1 MKHKESMGKMLKR
14 TKRKI
19 TLLVINLM
27 MLMLVACGKKG
38 EETVI
43 CDVNLGVSEYENI
56 DIMGVT
62 YELFSNGY
70 ASIEKIKNANAVIQ
84 EDVEYQGK
92 TYKVI
97 VVGHVYTPDER
108 RGATNIQTGVFGG
121 QYSGIEAP
129 EILKIPESVI
139 YIGDS
144 GLSYGTSKEIILPSN
159 LQAIAGKAFE
169 GCKNV
174 TTLEIPSTVKRM
186 GGANTFYN
194 CTNLQEV
201 IIPSDCELIMCNA
214 TYGECESIKSAEVGG
229 DRIGRMT
236 FYNCYELE
244 NVVIREGIT
253 LIETWSF
260 DNCPKLK
267 KVVLPESL
275 TTLNH
280 GIFKSCS
287 GLEEVVLSDGL
298 TDVPNDL
305 FVNEYGQ
312 VIEPEG
318 VTIKVKD
325 SMVDYVQSIYP
336 SAVVVAK

>member
-1 MKHKESMGKMLKR
+1 MLK
-14 TKRKI
+14 KKI
-19 TLLVINLM
+19 LVLVGVLM
-27 MLMLVACGKKG
+27 MLLLVACGSAG
-38 EETVI
+38 EEI
-43 CDVNLGVSEYENI
+43 ILCDVNLGVSEYEKV

-70 ASIEKIKNANAVIQ
+70 ASIEKINNSSAVIQ

-174 TTLEIPSTVKRM
+174 TTLEIPSTVETI
-186 GGANTFYN
+186 GGANTFYG

-201 IIPSDCELIMCNA
+201 KIPSNCELLVCNA
-214 TYGECESIKSAEVGG
+214 TYGECEAIISAEVGG
-229 DRIGRMT
+229 DRIGRYT

-244 NVVIREGIT
+244 DVVIREGVTIV
-253 LIETWSF
+253 ETWAFS
-260 DNCPKLK
+260 NCPKLK

-280 GIFKSCS
+280 GIFQSCS

-336 SAVVVAK
+336 SAIVVAK

>member
-1 MKHKESMGKMLKR
+1 MLKR
-14 TKRKI
+14 KI
-19 TLLVINLM
+19 ILLVSVLM
-27 MLMLVACGKKG
+27 MLVLVACGKAGK
-38 EETVI
+38 ENVL
-43 CDVNLGVSEYENI
+43 CDVNLGVSEYENV

-70 ASIEKIKNANAVIQ
+70 ASIEKINNSSAVIQ

-97 VVGHVYTPDER
+97 AVGHVYTSDER

-129 EILKIPESVI
+129 EILEIPESVI
-139 YIGDS
+139 YIGQS
-144 GLSYGTSKEIILPSN
+144 GLSYCTSKEIILPSN
-159 LQAIAGKAFE
+159 LQVIAGNVFE
-169 GCKNV
+169 GCKNI
-174 TTLEIPSTVKRM
+174 TTLEIPSTVKKM
-186 GGANTFYN
+186 GGGSTFYN

-201 IIPSDCELIMCNA
+201 IIPSHCEFLMCTA
-214 TYGECESIKSAEVGG
+214 TYGECESIKKAEVGG

-236 FYNCYELE
+236 FCNCYELE
-244 NVVIREGIT
+244 DVVIREGIT
-253 LIETWSF
+253 TVETWSF

-312 VIEPEG
+312 VIEPKG